1 MITLGLII
9 DEYHLAKK
17 VIEFLDYMQDKVKI
31 NLYIEERQFLDYAN
45 VDNFEEDLFFV
56 KAKGELVI
64 SLVKLIERETSIP
77 VINSSKA
84 IWLCYNRFL
93 NSTLL
98 KRVGINVPDFSLNA
112 MGINPPFKDYIIKN
126 IKDQKNYGFKPIIE
140 ENDKNVKIS
149 DERAITEATG
159 GTYQYEFLYYQQF
172 IKSKWE
178 YKVYCIGDKLYY
190 FKQFPVLI
198 NPNKMETRRKIKE
211 TKELRN
217 LSMTAIETL
226 DLKVA
231 SLDFLKSRKGDFYL
245 TDINSSPNFNYIKD
259 GAKLVGDYLIRVAK
273 S

>member
-9 DEYHLAKK
+9 DEYHLAQK
-17 VIEFLDYMQDKVKI
+17 VREFLDYMQNKVKI
-31 NLYIEERQFLDYAN
+31 NLYVEERQFLDFSN
-45 VDNFEEDLFFV
+45 IENFEEDLFFV

-64 SLVKLIERETSIP
+64 NFIKLIERETSIP

-98 KRVGINVPDFSLNA
+98 KRVGVPVPDFSLNP
-112 MGINPPFKDYIIKN
+112 MGIAPQFKNYIIKN

-140 ENDKNVKIS
+140 EKDKSVKIS
-149 DERAITEATG
+149 DERAIIEATG

-172 IKSKWE
+172 IRSKWE
-178 YKVYCIGDKLYY
+178 YKIYCIGDKLYY
-190 FKQFPVLI
+190 FKQLPVLI

-211 TKELRN
+211 TKRLKHFAT
-217 LSMTAIETL
+217 TAIKTL
-226 DLKVA
+226 GLKVA
-231 SLDFLKSRKGDFYL
+231 SLDFLKSRKGEYYL

-259 GAKLVGDYLIRVAK
+259 GAKLVGDYLIRMAK

>member
-1 MITLGLII
+1 LITLGLII
-9 DEYHLAKK
+9 DEYHLANK
-17 VIEFLDYMQDKVKI
+17 VKEFLDYMQNKVEI
-31 NLYIEERQFLDYAN
+31 NLYIEERQFLDLSN
-45 VDNFEEDLFFV
+45 IDNFEEDLFFV

-98 KRVGINVPDFSLNA
+98 KSVGVNVPDFSLNP
-112 MGINPPFKDYIIKN
+112 MGTAPPFEDYIVKN

-140 ENDKNVKIS
+140 ENEKTVKIR
-149 DERAITEATG
+149 DERAIIEATG

-190 FKQFPVLI
+190 FKQLPVLI

-211 TKELRN
+211 TKDLRN
-217 LSMTAIETL
+217 LSMTAIETIG
-226 DLKVA
+226 LKVA
-231 SLDFLKSRKGDFYL
+231 SLDFLKSQTGEYYL
-245 TDINSSPNFNYIKD
+245 TDINSSPNFNYIKN
-259 GAKLVGDYLIRVAK
+259 GAKIVGDYLIQLAK

>member
-9 DEYHLAKK
+9 DEYHLEKK
-17 VIEFLDYMQDKVKI
+17 VTEFLDYMKNKVKI
-31 NLYIEERQFLDYAN
+31 NLYVEERHFLDFS
-45 VDNFEEDLFFV
+45 DIENFKEDLFFI
-56 KAKGELVI
+56 KAKGELII
-64 SLVKLIERETSIP
+64 SLAKLIERETSIP

-98 KRVGINVPDFSLNA
+98 KRAGINVPDFSLNP
-112 MGINPPFKDYIIKN
+112 MGTTPPFKDYIAKN

-140 ENDKNVKIS
+140 EDDENVKIR
-149 DERAITEATG
+149 DERAIIEATG

-190 FKQFPVLI
+190 FKQLPVLI

-211 TKELRN
+211 SKELKN
-217 LSMTAIETL
+217 LSITAIETL
-226 DLKVA
+226 SLKIA
-231 SLDFLKSRKGDFYL
+231 SLDFLKSQKGEYYL
-245 TDINSSPNFNYIKD
+245 TDINSSPNFNYIKN
-259 GAKLVGDYLIRVAK
+259 GAKIVGDYLIKLAK